1 MRAYFCNNFVGT
13 KVPVGKLLGRLSSLD
28 ILGTYKDFLTKLE
41 IQGWFASGIHRDL
54 VTLLSISQVFPEVLM
69 KLIKV
74 SNKGVGSRRGE
85 FPLRMNGNVRV
96 ITLVSEEWRGTSRF
110 IRSVVVGE
118 LCQRQER
125 TPIVLL
131 IIAINA

>member
-1 MRAYFCNNFVGT
+1 
-13 KVPVGKLLGRLSSLD
+13 
-28 ILGTYKDFLTKLE
+28 
-41 IQGWFASGIHRDL
+41 
-54 VTLLSISQVFPEVLM
+54 M

-74 SNKGVGSRRGE
+74 SNKGMGSRRGE
-85 FPLRMNGNVRV
+85 FPLGMNGNVRV